1 MKCYLPVLL
10 LTHSLPILLH
20 FHTTASQ
27 QEREREGDRVVV
39 ILSRHVNMEFHILVW
54 YFRCTMYDV
63 YPWSVLR
70 ISYIYSFA
78 QWTVWGW
85 GEVWRW
91 KTRCGIFLCAF
102 FPHSIQHTRCFF
114 HFIFCRMYISWRELC
129 EKHDMCASIMEWIGH
144 RHSFH
149 V

>member
-27 QEREREGDRVVV
+27 QERERGRQSGCYFIKACQHGISYSRLIFSVYDVRCVSVVGV
-39 ILSRHVNMEFHILVW
+39 TNFVHLFV
-54 YFRCTMYDV
+54 CTMNG
-63 YPWSVLR
+63 LGM
-70 ISYIYSFA
+70 
-78 QWTVWGW
+78 GW
-85 GEVWRW
+85 GLEVKR
-91 KTRCGIFLCAF
+91 RCGIFLCAF
-102 FPHSIQHTRCFF
+102 FPHSIQHTWCFF